1 MLTNFIYAKSK
12 AMFEERIAEVPN
24 DAIVF
29 IEDTKEIWT
38 HGTYFDCS
46 ALDPNIIPNLQT
58 EIAELRANV
67 NDKADM
73 NGTYPDM
80 TVGTAEMAET
90 LGGRPFI
97 NNAEFTFRATADKD
111 NSVTDGMA
119 TITKLMG
126 NSVVWNQLLEKSYFS
141 EDRAMATREG
151 TAMISGHKYLLK
163 RTKTQGGCYI
173 LVKPDFYDYSLRD
186 NESYIFF
193 SNSENCVSNGTFP
206 TYPHV
211 YCTAESGYVQLID
224 LTKMF
229 GQGNEPTTIEEYNKR
244 KPIVADEYAYN
255 EGQLIHMNAAGIKSV
270 GDNAWNEQ

>member
-12 AMFEERIAEVPN
+12 AMFEERIADVPN

-46 ALDPNIIPNLQT
+46 TLDPNIIPNLQT

-67 NDKADM
+67 NNKADT

-126 NSVVWNQLLEKSYFS
+126 NSVVWNNMV
-141 EDRAMATREG
+141 DTRGYEG
-151 TAMISGHKYLLK
+151 GFIIRENIKIIQGHKYLLQ
-163 RTKTQGGCYI
+163 REQVNSGLYLIPVVNG
-173 LVKPDFYDYSLRD
+173 VEEYDMVLRNGEYSGIF
-186 NESYIFF
+186 ESQH
-193 SNSENCVSNGTFP
+193 TD
-206 TYPHV
+206 TTDARV
-211 YCTAESGYVQLID
+211 YAEEKCGACIISD
-224 LTKMF
+224 LTLMF
-229 GQGNEPTTIEEYNKR
+229 GAGNEPTTIEEFNAR

-255 EGQLIHMNAAGIKSV
+255 EGEVIHMNATGIKSV
-270 GDNAWNEQ
+270 GDNAWDEE